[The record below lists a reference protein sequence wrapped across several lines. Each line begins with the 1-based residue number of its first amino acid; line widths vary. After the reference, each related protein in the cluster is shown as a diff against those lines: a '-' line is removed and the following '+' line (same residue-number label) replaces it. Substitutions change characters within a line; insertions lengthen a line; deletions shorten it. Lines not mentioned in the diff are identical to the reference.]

1 MAYRLTT
8 FGATALA
15 MFMLTACTTQTA
27 APPPPPPP
35 PPEPTMDVVTA
46 AARGNVAE
54 LAANKH
60 AGADLDAPTGLQVTP
75 LSMTVLGG
83 HVEAAQWLLDNGATV
98 NALNGDGGTALSAAA
113 FLGRAEVA
121 KVLIDGGIDTSI
133 RNWEGQSAADL
144 AVFDL
149 DATEYVAIT
158 QVRPAVAAML
168 HLEVD
173 RETVESG
180 RAKII
185 AMLGGGSSG
194 EASGGGYEELAYA
207 ILTDDAAA
215 AKAALGA
222 GADPNSRD
230 PSTGGTP
237 LIFAALM
244 GRADIAKMLLAAGAD
259 INATEGNGANAL
271 TVAELDWQTTEDIA
285 GMFQIPLTNPEAIKK
300 GKAEIAKMLRAKM

>member
-1 MAYRLTT
+1 
-8 FGATALA
+8 
-15 MFMLTACTTQTA
+15 
-27 APPPPPPP
+27 
-35 PPEPTMDVVTA
+35 MDIITA
-46 AARGNVAE
+46 AAQGNIAE
-54 LAANKH
+54 LAANKQ
-60 AGADLDAPTGLQVTP
+60 AGADLDAATALQITP
-75 LSMTVLGG
+75 LTMAAVGG
-83 HVEAAQWLLDNGATV
+83 HAEAAQWLLDNGA
-98 NALNGDGGTALSAAA
+98 NINSLNGDGSTALQAAA
-113 FLGRAEVA
+113 FFGHAEVG

-133 RNWEGQSAADL
+133 KNWEGQSVADIAAIDW
-144 AVFDL
+144 DS
-149 DATEYVAIT
+149 TEYIAT
-158 QVRPAVAAML
+158 TLVRPAVAGML
-168 HLEVD
+168 QLEVD

-185 AMLGGGSSG
+185 AMMGGGSSG
-194 EASGGGYEELAYA
+194 EGSGSGYEELAYA

-230 PSTGGTP
+230 PNIGGTP

-244 GRADIAKMLLAAGAD
+244 GRAEIAKMLLAAGAD
-259 INATEGNGANAL
+259 IKATDDNGTNAL